1 MPDGADVANCEVANC
16 EVANSCER
24 RGSFCWRKSDE
35 YFGFNSAPTV
45 YTWA

>member
-1 MPDGADVANCEVANC
+1 MPDGPDVANC

-24 RGSFCWRKSDE
+24 RGFCCWRKSDE
-35 YFGFNSAPTV
+35 YFGFKRFRAV